1 MKTTLLSVMLL
12 FSCLSLQA
20 QVLGTNVN
28 YSTGGTNVPG
38 YTGFF
43 NSSDGWNNSGDPAWE
58 GQKGW
63 TGTGSGA
70 SSVSQV
76 AGTTPSSPAGNGSG
90 TLGLFLPSL
99 PLNTTNVYLS
109 RAFTPASAYF
119 NTYAPFALTNTT
131 VSLIA
136 EWSILS
142 FGANEND
149 TFTIDLR
156 NASDTASLLS
166 FTINNQGVSDPLSYN
181 FLVSSTG
188 TSTLPQFE
196 GTYGGLYRM
205 QIDLSPVGG
214 YSGSYALIDPVTRAS
229 LASFSLNPGTLAG
242 GATSYDFG
250 ALRLGWE
257 LASGDPAA
265 PGDLGIVVNEFTVT
279 SSGTVIPEP
288 GTWAAGAFLAF
299 AGAYAMRRRRKAE
312 AAA

>member
-1 MKTTLLSVMLL
+1 MKTTLLSVILL
-12 FSCLSLQA
+12 TSCLSLQA

-38 YTGFF
+38 YMGYF

-63 TGTGSGA
+63 TGSGSGV

-99 PLNTTNVYLS
+99 PLNTPNVYLS
-109 RAFTPASAYF
+109 RIFPQTG
-119 NTYAPFALTNTT
+119 PFALADPTFSF
-131 VSLIA
+131 VA

-142 FGANEND
+142 FGGNEND

-156 NASDTASLLS
+156 NASDTASLLN
-166 FTINNQGVSDPLSYN
+166 FRINNQGVSDPLSYN
-181 FLVSSTG
+181 FLVSSIG
-188 TSTLPQFE
+188 SSTIAQFE

-205 QIDLSPVGG
+205 QVDLSPVGG
-214 YSGSYALIDPVTRAS
+214 YSGAFELLDPVTRAS
-229 LASFSLNPGTLAG
+229 LGSFALNSGTLAG

-257 LASGDPAA
+257 LASGDPNA
-265 PGDLGIVVNEFTVT
+265 PGDLAIVVNEFTVT
-279 SSGTVIPEP
+279 STGIAVPEP
-288 GTWAAGAFLAF
+288 GTWAAGAFLAL
-299 AGAYAMRRRRKAE
+299 AGAYSMRRRRKE
-312 AAA
+312 AVS

>member
-1 MKTTLLSVMLL
+1 MKTRLLTAIL
-12 FSCLSLQA
+12 FSTCFSLHA
-20 QVLGTNVN
+20 QTLGTNVN

-63 TGTGSGA
+63 TGSGSGV

-90 TLGLFLPSL
+90 TLGVFLSSL
-99 PLNTTNVYLS
+99 PLNTTNIYLS

-131 VSLIA
+131 VSLVA
-136 EWSILS
+136 EWNILS
-142 FGANEND
+142 FGPNEDD

-156 NASDTASLLS
+156 NASDTSSLLS

-196 GTYGGLYRM
+196 GVYGGLYRI
-205 QIDLSPVGG
+205 QVDLSPVGG
-214 YSGSYALIDPVTRAS
+214 YSGSFALIDPVTRAS
-229 LASFSLNPGTLAG
+229 LSSFSLNSGTLAG

-257 LASGDPAA
+257 LASGDVNA
-265 PGDLGIVVNEFTVT
+265 PGDLGFVVNEFTIT
-279 SSGTVIPEP
+279 STGTVIPEP
-288 GTWAAGAFLAF
+288 GTWVAGAFLAV
-299 AGAYAMRRRRKAE
+299 AGAYTMRRRRKA
-312 AAA
+312 AVS

>member
-1 MKTTLLSVMLL
+1 MKTTLLSVILL
-12 FSCLSLQA
+12 SSCLSLQA
-20 QVLGTNVN
+20 QVLGTNVS

-90 TLGLFLPSL
+90 TLGFFLPSL
-99 PLNTTNVYLS
+99 PLNTANVYLS
-109 RAFTPASAYF
+109 RSFTLNNPL
-119 NTYAPFALTNTT
+119 PLTNT
-131 VSLIA
+131 VASFVA
-136 EWSILS
+136 EWSILD
-142 FGANEND
+142 FGGGSVDD

-156 NASDTASLLS
+156 NTTDTASLLS
-166 FTINNQGVSDPLSYN
+166 FRINNQGLVDPLNYN
-181 FLVSSTG
+181 FLVSSVGAAT
-188 TSTLPQFE
+188 TAQFQ
-196 GTYGGLYRM
+196 GVYGGLFRM
-205 QIDLSPVGG
+205 QVDLSPLGG
-214 YSGSYALIDPVTRAS
+214 FSGSYALIDPVTRTNIS
-229 LASFSLNPGTLAG
+229 SFSLNPGTLAG

-257 LASGDPAA
+257 LASGDPND
-265 PGDLGIVVNEFTVT
+265 PGVLGIAVNEFTVT
-279 SSGTVIPEP
+279 SSGQVIPEP
-288 GTWAAGAFLAF
+288 GTWAAGAFLAV

>member
-1 MKTTLLSVMLL
+1 MKTTLLSVILL
-12 FSCLSLQA
+12 SSCLSLQA

-63 TGTGSGA
+63 TGTGSGV

-90 TLGLFLPSL
+90 TLGVFLSSL

-109 RAFTPASAYF
+109 RSFTPASSF
-119 NTYAPFALTNTT
+119 GALTNTT

-156 NASDTASLLS
+156 NASDTSSLLS

-196 GTYGGLYRM
+196 GVYGGLYRM
-205 QIDLSPVGG
+205 QVDLSPLGG
-214 YSGSYALIDPVTRAS
+214 YSGSYALIDPVSRAS
-229 LASFSLNPGTLAG
+229 LSSFSFNSGTLAG

-257 LASGDPAA
+257 LASGDANA

-279 SSGTVIPEP
+279 STGTVIPEP
-288 GTWAAGAFLAF
+288 GTWAAGAFLAL
-299 AGAYAMRRRRKAE
+299 ATAYVVRRRRKAE

>member
-1 MKTTLLSVMLL
+1 MKTLLLSVILL
-12 FSCLSLQA
+12 SSCLSLQA
-20 QVLGTNVN
+20 QGLGTNVN

-76 AGTTPSSPAGNGSG
+76 LGTTPSSPAGNGSG
-90 TLGLFLPSL
+90 TLGVFVPSL
-99 PLNTTNVYLS
+99 PLNTSNIYLS
-109 RAFTPASAYF
+109 RAFTPASSY
-119 NTYAPFALTNTT
+119 ALTNTT
-131 VSLIA
+131 VSLVA
-136 EWSILS
+136 EWEILS

-156 NASDTASLLS
+156 NASDTSSLLA

-188 TSTLPQFE
+188 ASTLAQFE

-205 QIDLSPVGG
+205 QIDLTPLGG
-214 YSGSYALIDPVTRAS
+214 FSGSYSLIDPVTRAN
-229 LASFSLNPGTLAG
+229 LASFALNPGTLAG

-257 LASGDPAA
+257 LASGDPNA
-265 PGDLGIVVNEFTVT
+265 PGDLGIVVNEFTIT
-279 SSGTVIPEP
+279 STGTVIPEP
-288 GTWAAGAFLAF
+288 GTWAAGALLAV
-299 AGAYAMRRRRKAE
+299 AGAYTMRRRRKA
-312 AAA
+312 AVS